1 MAEDA
6 PAGDLE
12 CDALRE
18 GGESEAAP
26 LRIRR
31 YRWSDL
37 DTVWSLHQIGLAQVG
52 VVPGDGVYYDDDF
65 PRITEVYLAAG
76 GDFLVGEVAG
86 AGLVAMGG
94 LRRIDDHTAEMC
106 RLRVHPDH
114 QRRGYGARMTEELE
128 ERARRLGYS
137 RLLGD
142 TTLRQVA
149 ALELY
154 RKSGWRE
161 LRREARGD
169 NVVIYIEKQL
179 GGVVSQ
185 LFPR

>member
-1 MAEDA
+1 MAEEA
-6 PAGDLE
+6 SAGDLVR
-12 CDALRE
+12 DALR
-18 GGESEAAP
+18 GAGESEAAP

-31 YRWSDL
+31 YRWPDL
-37 DTVWSLHQIGLAQVG
+37 DAVWSLHQVGLAEVG

-76 GDFLVGEVAG
+76 GDFLVGEVAP
-86 AGLVAMGG
+86 AGIVAMGG
-94 LRRIDDHTAEMC
+94 LRRIDGHTAEMC

-114 QRRGYGARMTEELE
+114 QRRGYGTRMTEALE
-128 ERARRLGYS
+128 ERARSLGYS
-137 RLLGD
+137 TLRGD

-149 ALELY
+149 ALTLY

-179 GGVVSQ
+179 SAVVSP

>member
-1 MAEDA
+1 M
-6 PAGDLE
+6 AGD
-12 CDALRE
+12 ALAGDE
-18 GGESEAAP
+18 EPGNPPAAGESVSAP
-26 LRIRR
+26 LRIRQ

-37 DTVWSLHQIGLAQVG
+37 DTVWALHQIGLAQVG
-52 VVPGDGVYYDDDF
+52 VTPGDGVYYDDDF
-65 PRITEVYLAAG
+65 PRISEIYLANG

-94 LRRIDDHTAEMC
+94 LRRIDAHTAEMC
-106 RLRVHPDH
+106 RLRVHPEH
-114 QRRGYGARMTEELE
+114 QRRGYGAQITQALE

-137 RLLGD
+137 TLRGD
-142 TTLRQVA
+142 TTMRQVA

-161 LRREARGD
+161 LRREVRGD

-179 GGVVSQ
+179 NAVVSP
-185 LFPR
+185 LFSR